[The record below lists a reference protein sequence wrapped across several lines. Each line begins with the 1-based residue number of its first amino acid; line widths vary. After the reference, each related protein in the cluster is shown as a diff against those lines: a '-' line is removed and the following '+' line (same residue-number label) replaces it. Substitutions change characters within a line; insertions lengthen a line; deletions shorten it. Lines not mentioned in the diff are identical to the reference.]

1 MYLKLSDYMYF
12 MKETKLQIRCNESTI
27 WRFKVFVAQSN
38 SKNYEEALNRLLDLA
53 NVPRKDIKSI

>member
-1 MYLKLSDYMYF
+1 MYF